1 MKRLI
6 CATLVVVLLSI
17 VPILM
22 AGCEEPTRDIEIDRR
37 VDVKTEPEKKA
48 PTGPKIIVE

>member
-6 CATLVVVLLSI
+6 CAMLVVVLLSM
-17 VPILM
+17 VPIVM
-22 AGCEEPTRDIEIDRR
+22 AGCEKPTRDIEIGTK
-37 VDVKTEPEKKA
+37 VDAKTEPETKA